1 MCVIIHIYST
11 LKVQWWGYLKELF
24 QQGSKS
30 GLCLILNSLVYFKS
44 KALICQQINPYFLP
58 QLFPRE
64 IHYWKLLMVSEGLWW
79 FMYVM
84 SWARYMRSKRV
95 GDSVP
100 CNQNS
105 CQRCVC
111 VCVCVRVC
119 VLPAIAD
126 LPWWV
131 AEMLGCFNPVRRTGS
146 TSSPMGS
153 IGMIGCQWMYLW
165 NVCERWVEVCI
176 TVLST
181 TTKWNKLTFEIW
193 NNNKNMLF

>member
-111 VCVCVRVC
+111 VCPCVCPTCHCWSAVVSGGDARMFQ
-119 VLPAIAD
+119 P
-126 LPWWV
+126 
-131 AEMLGCFNPVRRTGS
+131 
-146 TSSPMGS
+146 
-153 IGMIGCQWMYLW
+153 CQANGIEFLSHGIDWNDRMSVNVSLKCLWKMSWSMYYGF
-165 NVCERWVEVCI
+165 I
-176 TVLST
+176 D
-181 TTKWNKLTFEIW
+181 
-193 NNNKNMLF
+193 NNKKKKEIDIWDLEQQ